1 MNSFDNIQ
9 CDEFIDGS
17 DFLEWVAC
25 MEAEMDSRDA
35 DDVRWDDIRED
46 VEREFAENQPMPFQ
60 VVDFGASSVKISA

>member
-60 VVDFGASSVKISA
+60 GVDFGASSVKIRA

>member
-25 MEAEMDSRDA
+25 MEAVMDSRDA

-46 VEREFAENQPMPFQ
+46 IEREFAENQPMPFQ
-60 VVDFGASSVKISA
+60 GVDFGASSVKIRA

>member
-1 MNSFDNIQ
+1 MNDFNTQLQ

-46 VEREFAENQPMPFQ
+46 VEREFAENQPMPF
-60 VVDFGASSVKISA
+60 

>member
-25 MEAEMDSRDA
+25 MEAAMDSRDA

-60 VVDFGASSVKISA
+60 GVDNQQLCGKIRA